1 MKYLSIHNIVGME
14 IDSNYKWY
22 DTLIPNIPMF
32 ETSKEEFN
40 KIKTK
45 IRICYSKNLE
55 LKDSYEVVPYIF
67 INRNTNQF
75 YDKKYGCIISKEK
88 DGYSIQCSQECN
100 EWVMM
105 LLEYCLLKNNAT
117 FIHSAGVAKNGQA
130 YVFPSWGGVGK
141 TASVAK
147 LIREENYKLLGD
159 DLVILDKD
167 GNVYAFPKKFVL
179 YAYHRNLFKEN
190 MKGKTLIKGKISNI
204 FSHFIPTM
212 KSILRHF
219 PFVMAWARRH
229 NPQSKRVSPYDIFG
243 ERSIEKNA
251 KLCGFTWL
259 ERIEVDKTKTVEI
272 DSYKLASRALMIT
285 LHELYDT
292 RLQEFV
298 IALCADN
305 FEFKYV
311 FDNSI
316 KFIEKI
322 ISDKTINQLFIPQ
335 NYHIENVAQDV
346 VDYTLSISKK

>member
-1 MKYLSIHNIVGME
+1 MKYLSIHGIVGLE
-14 IDSNYKWY
+14 IDDNYKWY

-32 ETSKEEFN
+32 ESNAKEVEKIGT
-40 KIKTK
+40 KIKVTYK
-45 IRICYSKNLE
+45 KKLE
-55 LKDSYEVVPYIF
+55 LKESYEVVPYIF

-75 YDKKYGCIISKEK
+75 YDKKYGCIVSKENN
-88 DGYSIQCSQECN
+88 GYRIECSQECN
-100 EWVMM
+100 EWIMM
-105 LLEYCLLKNNAT
+105 LLEYCLLLNNAT
-117 FIHSAGVAKNGQA
+117 FIHSAGVAKDGKA

-147 LIREENYKLLGD
+147 LIRENNYQLLGD

-167 GNVYAFPKKFVL
+167 GIVHAFPKKFVL
-179 YAYHRNLFKEN
+179 YAYHKKLFKES
-190 MKGKTLIKGKISNI
+190 MKNKKLIKGGLSNLV
-204 FSHFIPTM
+204 SHLIPTI

-229 NPQSKRVSPYDIFG
+229 NPQSKRVTPYEIFG
-243 ERSIEKNA
+243 EKCIATDA
-251 KLCGFTWL
+251 KLSGFTWL
-259 ERIEVDKTKTVEI
+259 ERIEVEKTKTSEI

-316 KFIEKI
+316 KFIEKV
-322 ISDKTINQLFIPQ
+322 ISDKEINQLFIPQ
-335 NYHIENVAQDV
+335 NYPIENVAQDV
-346 VDYTLSISKK
+346 VDYTLSIDKK